1 MVDNEDGG
9 VPLVFMLSCATMMVI
24 LSCITFVSYGVKSR
38 ERELYDYY
46 ASPLTQE
53 QIDEAWEKF
62 QQREAIRKPSLKE
75 KRDKHIGD

>member
-9 VPLVFMLSCATMMVI
+9 VPLVFMLSCVTMLVI

-38 ERELYDYY
+38 EQELMDYY

-62 QQREAIRKPSLKE
+62 EQREAIRKPPLKGKLPE
-75 KRDKHIGD
+75 YIGD